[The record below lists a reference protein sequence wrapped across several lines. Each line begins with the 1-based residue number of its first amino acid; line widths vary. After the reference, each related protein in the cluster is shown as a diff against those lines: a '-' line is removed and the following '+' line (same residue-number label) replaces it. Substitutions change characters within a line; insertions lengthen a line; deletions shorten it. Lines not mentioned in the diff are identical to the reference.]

1 MQRNIPLP
9 AAREQFSERLQRAG
23 LVISPHTGDERRS
36 LCQQGVEPRKCYDT
50 VPGDREQR
58 RVEKSGLFAVA
69 QGLEHRVVLNRR
81 ADEKGRFAAR
91 ARRFRHR
98 KQCPVIRLRAA
109 GGEVKLFRQA
119 AEGLRNLPSRPADR
133 LPCSPAALIE
143 RRRVSALRR
152 QVREHGFEC
161 RRAERHSR
169 RMIQINHGLSPS
181 SRR

>member
-1 MQRNIPLP
+1 MQRNVPLP
-9 AAREQFSERLQRAG
+9 AAREQFSERLQG
-23 LVISPHTGDERRS
+23 PSLVISPHAGDERRS
-36 LCQQGVEPRKCYDT
+36 FCQQSVEPRKCCDA
-50 VPGDREQR
+50 VAGDREQR
-58 RVEKSGLFAVA
+58 IVEKPGLFAVA

-91 ARRFRHR
+91 PRGFRHR
-98 KQCPVIRLRAA
+98 KQRPVIRLRAA
-109 GGEVKLFRQA
+109 GGEVKLFRQT
-119 AEGLRNLPSRPADR
+119 AEGLRDLPSRPADR

-169 RMIQINHGLSPS
+169 RMVQINHGFSPS